1 MDRKLTAS
9 LVIIENQLDF
19 FSDEIDVL
27 TLLVDETNNIFLSTT
42 YHLTH
47 DLMSERELKQESK
60 ELNMILQKKGK
71 KLGVTPETAYI
82 PG

>member
-19 FSDEIDVL
+19 FSDEMDVL
-27 TLLVDETNNIFLSTT
+27 TLLVDETNHIFLSTT
-42 YHLTH
+42 NHLTH
-47 DLMSERELKQESK
+47 DLMSERELKKESK
-60 ELNMILQKKGK
+60 ELNTILRKKGK
-71 KLGVTPETAYI
+71 QLGVTPETAYI